1 MRCTSCNKFV
11 PYDAEVEP
19 EEQDAPTADGG
30 TFTASYRRVL
40 NCEECG
46 EELKEATIE
55 FDYDFSGD
63 EPEVKGKS
71 SEEGHEHERE
81 ISCDVQPTTGSQTT
95 DRRGRKIT
103 NPRYMKTLYGVC
115 LDVTLTCECGQTMK
129 FDLEESCSA
138 SSMDEL
144 T

>member
-1 MRCTSCNKFV
+1 MRCPQCNKFV
-11 PYDAEVEP
+11 GNDAEVEP
-19 EEQDAPTADGG
+19 EEQDAPTAEGG

-71 SEEGHEHERE
+71 SEEGHEHEWGV
-81 ISCDVQPTTGSQTT
+81 SCDVQPTTGSQTT

>member
-1 MRCTSCNKFV
+1 MRCPQCNRFV
-11 PYDAEVEP
+11 PYDAEVDP
-19 EEQDAPTADGG
+19 EEQNAPSATDS

-40 NCEECG
+40 NCEWCG

-63 EPEVKGKS
+63 EPTVKGKES
-71 SEEGHEHERE
+71 KGHEHEWE
-81 ISCDVQPTTGSQTT
+81 ISCDVDPSTSSQTT

-115 LDVTLTCECGQTMK
+115 LDVELTCECGQKME

>member
-19 EEQDAPTADGG
+19 EEQDAPTAEGG

-71 SEEGHEHERE
+71 SEEGHEHEWE
-81 ISCDVQPTTGSQTT
+81 VSCDVQPTTGSQTT

-115 LDVTLTCECGQTMK
+115 LDVTLTCECGQKMK

>member
-1 MRCTSCNKFV
+1 MRCPSCNKFV
-11 PYDAEVEP
+11 AYDTWVEP
-19 EEQDAPTADGG
+19 EEQDAPAAEGG

-55 FDYDFSGD
+55 FEYDFSGD
-63 EPEVKGKS
+63 EPAVKGKES
-71 SEEGHEHERE
+71 KGHEHEWE
-81 ISCDVQPTTGSQTT
+81 ISCDVQPTTSSQTT

-115 LDVTLTCECGQTMK
+115 LDVELTCECGQKME

>member
-1 MRCTSCNKFV
+1 MRCPQCNRFV
-11 PYDAEVEP
+11 PYDAEVDP
-19 EEQDAPTADGG
+19 EEQNAPSATDS

-40 NCEECG
+40 NCEWCG

-63 EPEVKGKS
+63 EPVVKGKES
-71 SEEGHEHERE
+71 KGHEHEWE
-81 ISCDVQPTTGSQTT
+81 ISCDVDPSTSSQTT

-115 LDVTLTCECGQTMK
+115 LDVELTCECGQKME